1 MDGGDVRMVERG
13 EQPRFALEARHALG
27 VVGYGLGQHLDG
39 DVAAAGRVGRATPRT
54 SRSAT
59 MRLEE

>member
-27 VVGYGLGQHLDG
+27 VGCD
-39 DVAAAGRVGRATPRT
+39 RVG
-54 SRSAT
+54 
-59 MRLEE
+59 